1 MPIVNSWSPPI
12 CMCVLLGRH
21 AGLVISEEPTG
32 RAAVD
37 VDHEMGRGFMDED
50 FIA

>member
-1 MPIVNSWSPPI
+1 MPIVNRWSPPI
-12 CMCVLLGRH
+12 GPCVLPGRH

-37 VDHEMGRGFMDED
+37 VDYEMGRGLMD
-50 FIA
+50 